1 MRKRV
6 VDKKEEAVTMS
17 MYVFAPAGPQNLHN
31 EMMRIAVEYIGS
43 QDSGF
48 GSSWAKG
55 KRYLKGKLGC
65 SGTAVK
71 RACVI
76 KNKYINHDFEEYGAG
91 VYYYQKDD
99 CARIVKAVLEY
110 IVKHKDDDTLPQ
122 AFSDCNFADLLEKAY
137 GHRISQA
144 EWVRDMNYKKQ
155 GDAVEKV
162 CKKLNSLR

>member
-1 MRKRV
+1 
-6 VDKKEEAVTMS
+6 MS

-99 CARIVKAVLEY
+99 CARIVKAVCEY
-110 IVKHKDDDTLPQ
+110 LVKH
-122 AFSDCNFADLLEKAY
+122 CNFADLLEKAY

-155 GDAVEKV
+155 GDAAEKV

>member
-1 MRKRV
+1 
-6 VDKKEEAVTMS
+6 MS

-99 CARIVKAVLEY
+99 CARIVKAV
-110 IVKHKDDDTLPQ
+110 
-122 AFSDCNFADLLEKAY
+122 
-137 GHRISQA
+137 
-144 EWVRDMNYKKQ
+144 
-155 GDAVEKV
+155 
-162 CKKLNSLR
+162 

>member
-110 IVKHKDDDTLPQ
+110 MILYLK
-122 AFSDCNFADLLEKAY
+122 FSAIA
-137 GHRISQA
+137 ISLT
-144 EWVRDMNYKKQ
+144 
-155 GDAVEKV
+155 
-162 CKKLNSLR
+162 CSKKLMDTEFLKQNG

>member
-1 MRKRV
+1 MRNKHLQNIS
-6 VDKKEEAVTMS
+6 AV
-17 MYVFAPAGPQNLHN
+17 YFLLD
-31 EMMRIAVEYIGS
+31 Y
-43 QDSGF
+43 
-48 GSSWAKG
+48 
-55 KRYLKGKLGC
+55 
-65 SGTAVK
+65 
-71 RACVI
+71 
-76 KNKYINHDFEEYGAG
+76 KYINHDFEEYGAG

-122 AFSDCNFADLLEKAY
+122 VFSDCNFADLLEKAY

-155 GDAVEKV
+155 GDAAEKV